1 MTYYPT
7 LGVSQPALMDILN
20 TISDIVFTI
29 ARDDDGMWRFTMVNQ
44 RFLEATGLKP
54 DAVFGQRVIDVVPRP
69 AHDLVLS
76 KYEEAIATRR
86 PVQWEEVSVYPSGTK
101 VGHVTVVAM
110 FDAQGMCRTI
120 VGWVHDATECARR
133 AALVAERQGEKQR
146 EP

>member
-1 MTYYPT
+1 MTYYPA

-101 VGHVTVVAM
+101 VGHVTVVAL